1 MNGMLDVA
9 IGLIFVYLLLSLL
22 CTTVTEAL
30 EQAFKYRAYYLR
42 IGIEK
47 LLFGGN
53 ASLRDT
59 LYAHPLVKSLYTETR
74 LPALVRTTG
83 PSYIPSRQFVLA
95 LLDIV
100 AARHDGQGTAGS
112 PVRMQ
117 DVVDGLTRNGARL
130 PAPLVGALNTLIA
143 DAGQDFQKVKAG
155 VEQWFNGA
163 MDRVAG
169 WYKRRSQT
177 VGLIVGLAVAVVVNA
192 DTLEMIRTL
201 SNDSAVRASL
211 VAAAQGYAEASRA
224 SSDRIQPGTTAP
236 PAPDVAA
243 DVKRQSDSTIA
254 RLGGLGLPIGWRRP
268 GADDVWSHLLGWLMT
283 GFALSLGAPFWFD
296 VLNKVMVVR
305 ATVKPHEKSLDE
317 GSKDAQPGATQTVR
331 IEVAAP
337 PGEGGGAARQAG
349 REITDNITP
358 GARIVIDL
366 YKQPSNELLGSVTEA
381 DLQVLIDALEEESAD
396 DQDYYITPATIDVI
410 ADGRASDHLV
420 GLLRKAVGDGEGVDI
435 RWSRR

>member
-1 MNGMLDVA
+1 VNGILDVA

-22 CTTVTEAL
+22 CTTATEAM
-30 EQAFKYRAYYLR
+30 EQVFKYRAYYLR

-47 LLFGGN
+47 LLLGGD
-53 ASLRDT
+53 ASLRDR
-59 LYAHPLVKSLYTETR
+59 LYAHPLVKSLYTDTR

-100 AARHDGQGTAGS
+100 AAQNVGQNTGGS
-112 PVRMQ
+112 VQRTQ
-117 DVVDGLTRNGARL
+117 DVVDGLARNEQLL
-130 PAPLVGALNTLIA
+130 PAPLVGALRTLIA
-143 DAGQDFQKVKAG
+143 DAGDDLQRVKTG

-177 VGLIVGLAVAVVVNA
+177 VGLIVGLAVAVVMNA

-211 VAAAQGYAEASRA
+211 VAAAQGYAEASRPSSA
-224 SSDRIQPGTTAP
+224 SSQAGVASA

-243 DVKRQSDSTIA
+243 DVKRQSDNTIA
-254 RLGGLGLPIGWRRP
+254 QLGGLGLPIGWQRP
-268 GADDVWSHLLGWLMT
+268 GAGDIWSHLLGWLMT

-296 VLNKVMVVR
+296 MLNKVMVVR

-317 GSKDAQPGATQTVR
+317 GSKDEQPASTQTVR
-331 IEVAAP
+331 IELAAAP
-337 PGEGGGAARQAG
+337 SDGA
-349 REITDNITP
+349 
-358 GARIVIDL
+358 
-366 YKQPSNELLGSVTEA
+366 
-381 DLQVLIDALEEESAD
+381 SA
-396 DQDYYITPATIDVI
+396 T
-410 ADGRASDHLV
+410 R
-420 GLLRKAVGDGEGVDI
+420 
-435 RWSRR
+435 

>member
-1 MNGMLDVA
+1 MDGVLDVA

-53 ASLRDT
+53 ALLRDT

-74 LPALVRTTG
+74 MPAFVRTTG

-100 AARHDGQGTAGS
+100 AAQNDGQNTAAS
-112 PVRMQ
+112 PVRVQ
-117 DVVDGLTRNGARL
+117 DVVDGLARNERLL

-143 DAGQDFQKVKAG
+143 DAGQDFQQVKAG

-211 VAAAQGYAEASRA
+211 VAAAQGYAEVSRS
-224 SSDRIQPGTTAP
+224 SSDRIQPGTTPP

-254 RLGGLGLPIGWRRP
+254 QLGGLGLPIGWQRR
-268 GADDVWSHLLGWLMT
+268 GAGDVWSHLLGWLIT

-305 ATVKPHEKSLDE
+305 ATVKPHEKSFDE
-317 GSKDAQPGATQTVR
+317 GSKDARPGATQTVR

-337 PGEGGGAARQAG
+337 PGDAAG
-349 REITDNITP
+349 T
-358 GARIVIDL
+358 AR
-366 YKQPSNELLGSVTEA
+366 
-381 DLQVLIDALEEESAD
+381 
-396 DQDYYITPATIDVI
+396 
-410 ADGRASDHLV
+410 
-420 GLLRKAVGDGEGVDI
+420 
-435 RWSRR
+435 

>member
-30 EQAFKYRAYYLR
+30 EQGFKYRAYYLR

-53 ASLRDT
+53 ASLRDA
-59 LYAHPLVKSLYTETR
+59 LYAHPLVKSLYTETK

-83 PSYIPSRQFVLA
+83 PSYIPGRQFVLA

-100 AARHDGQGTAGS
+100 AAPDNAQHAAGS
-112 PVRMQ
+112 AVRMQ
-117 DVVDGLTRNGARL
+117 DVIDGLTRNEGRL
-130 PAPLVGALNTLIA
+130 PAPLVGALRTLIA
-143 DAGQDFQKVKAG
+143 DAGQDLEKVKTG

-177 VGLIVGLAVAVVVNA
+177 VALVIGLAVAVVMNA

-201 SNDSAVRASL
+201 SNDAAVRASL
-211 VAAAQGYAEASRA
+211 VAAAQGYAEANRPA
-224 SSDRIQPGTTAP
+224 SNPIPPGTTAP
-236 PAPDVAA
+236 LAPDVAA
-243 DVKRQSDSTIA
+243 AVKRQSDHTIA
-254 RLGGLGLPIGWRRP
+254 QLGGLGLPLGWRRP

-296 VLNKVMVVR
+296 LLNKFMVVR
-305 ATVKPHEKSLDE
+305 ATVKPHEKSLAE
-317 GSKDAQPGATQTVR
+317 GSKDEQPAPAQTLR
-331 IEVAAP
+331 IEVAA
-337 PGEGGGAARQAG
+337 AR
-349 REITDNITP
+349 
-358 GARIVIDL
+358 
-366 YKQPSNELLGSVTEA
+366 
-381 DLQVLIDALEEESAD
+381 
-396 DQDYYITPATIDVI
+396 
-410 ADGRASDHLV
+410 
-420 GLLRKAVGDGEGVDI
+420 GDGAGTA
-435 RWSRR
+435 R